1 MTAAGSRP
9 AAAGASTTAAADTA
23 GPGPARGRPSP
34 AARTVASLALV
45 EAGRLTRSV
54 LVLAGLLA
62 GAAMVYE
69 IGIGPAQPAWWA
81 VAWGI
86 GYGQLVLGLTVLVAA
101 QLAAGR
107 ARRDGMA
114 ELYRSFP
121 APASTRVLAQLI
133 GLLGA
138 VPASLVLIGGT
149 AAVVELRGAGGRP
162 GVAALAGGVLLVIA
176 AGAVGV
182 VVGSRFAHPLAGVVA
197 AFVLLVPF
205 SQSNR
210 FNDPFIWLFPWVA
223 PGQLRELPGPL
234 AAYPPAAA
242 HAVMLAGVVVVA
254 ALVALVLTVGR
265 RRLRI
270 GLAVATAAA
279 VAVIGVAGAAQLRP
293 IPAPDL
299 SRLAAEV
306 AHPAA
311 VQHCATASQVRYC
324 LYPGFGGELPALQAP
339 VGRVVAQLPR
349 RPAQPLTIQQTAA
362 VDFTDPVL
370 THGHPRAL
378 LARWDRELARAPGTA
393 SSASVIYLTAGAWP
407 ASPSGGVSFSLAL
420 AAAEWAVGLAPTEWV
435 VGLPPSS
442 GVDTSSSAQ
451 CVPLGQ
457 AREAVAIWLAIRATS
472 ATASELQ
479 PIAPEPGSG
488 MLPVAVV
495 RGAPVLEWAYPGE
508 GASFLTAVGP
518 QPTEAGYLLA
528 EAMTRLPAQRVN
540 RVLDSAWSSWLN
552 WRTSQARLAA
562 ALGIPLPRVRR
573 LTLPPGGSPP
583 PPNPLCRP

>member
-9 AAAGASTTAAADTA
+9 AAAGATAPGDAA
-23 GPGPARGRPSP
+23 GPGPAHRRPSP
-34 AARTVASLALV
+34 VARTMASLAVL
-45 EAGRLTRSV
+45 EAGRLARSV
-54 LVLAGLLA
+54 LVLAGLVA
-62 GAAMVYE
+62 GAAVVYQ
-69 IGIGPAQPAWWA
+69 IGIGPAQPGWWA

-114 ELYRSFP
+114 ELHRSFP
-121 APASTRVLAQLI
+121 AAASTQVLAQLI

-149 AAVVELRGAGGRP
+149 AAVLELRGAAGRP
-162 GVAALAGGVLLVIA
+162 GLAALAAGVLLVIA

-182 VVGSRFAHPLAGVVA
+182 AVGSRFAHPLAGALA
-197 AFVLLVPF
+197 AFALLVPF

-223 PGQLRELPGPL
+223 PAQLRELPGPL
-234 AAYPPAAA
+234 AGYPPAAA
-242 HAVMLAGVVVVA
+242 HAAMLAGLA
-254 ALVALVLTVGR
+254 AAAGLVALMLTVGR

-270 GLAVATAAA
+270 GLAVATTAA

-293 IPAPDL
+293 IPAPEL
-299 SRLAAEV
+299 SRLAAAV

-311 VQHCATASQVRYC
+311 VQHCATARQVRYC

-349 RPAQPLTIQQTAA
+349 RPARPLTIQQIAA

-370 THGHPRAL
+370 THGHPQAL
-378 LARWDRELARAPGTA
+378 LTRWDQELARAPGTA

-407 ASPSGGVSFSLAL
+407 ASPSAGVRFSLAL
-420 AAAEWAVGLAPTEWV
+420 AAAEWAVGLPPTEWV
-435 VGLPPSS
+435 VGLPSSS
-442 GVDTSSSAQ
+442 GVENPSSSAQ

-479 PIAPEPGSG
+479 PIAPVPGSG
-488 MLPVAVV
+488 QLPMAVV
-495 RGAPVLEWAYPGE
+495 RGTPVLEWAYPGE
-508 GASFLTAVGP
+508 GASFLTALGP

-528 EAMTRLPAQRVN
+528 EAMTALPAQRVS
-540 RVLDSAWSSWLN
+540 RVLDGAWSSWLN

-562 ALGIPLPRVRR
+562 ALGIPLPRVRS
-573 LTLPPGGSPP
+573 LALPPGGSQ